1 MAETK
6 KVHFIIERQDTPD
19 SAPYTEEFLLDYRPA
34 MNVVSSLMEIQ
45 KNPVN
50 KACLLYTSDAADEL

>member
-1 MAETK
+1 MAEQK
-6 KVHFIIERQDTPD
+6 KVHFIIERQDSPD

-50 KACLLYTSDAADEL
+50 KAGKS